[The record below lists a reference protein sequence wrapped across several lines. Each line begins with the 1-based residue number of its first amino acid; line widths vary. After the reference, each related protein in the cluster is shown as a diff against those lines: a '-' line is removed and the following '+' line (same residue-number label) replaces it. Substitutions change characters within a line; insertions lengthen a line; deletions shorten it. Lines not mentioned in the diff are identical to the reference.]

1 MSATRLLVLG
11 AVRIFQPAHGYLVRR
26 ELLSWDV
33 ENWAAINPG
42 SIYNMLRTLTRDGL
56 LEEVDTAD
64 VGKGPARVAYRL
76 TADGET
82 AFLGLLTSALWD
94 IAERDPYLLPAGLCF
109 VTMLTRK
116 QAVEALEGREA
127 AIALRVRSM
136 EARSRMLLEQRRVPP
151 HTVEL
156 IDLGIAR
163 LTGELSWVRAA
174 KERFEAGHYR
184 FAGEPGAASGPVDGH
199 WYGPLDKPTQG
210 APPPGDPRH
219 NRLDQHSGGS
229 APRPPPHPA

>member
-1 MSATRLLVLG
+1 VSATRLLVLG

-56 LEEVDTAD
+56 LAEVDTVDTAD
-64 VGKGPARVAYRL
+64 AGKGPARVAYRL

-82 AFLGLLTSALWD
+82 AFLGLLTSALWE
-94 IAERDPYLLPAGLCF
+94 ISERDPYLLPAGLCF

-116 QAVEALEGREA
+116 QATEALEGREA
-127 AIALRVRSM
+127 AIALRVRSL
-136 EARSRMLLEQRRVPP
+136 EARGRMLLEQRRVPP

-156 IDLGIAR
+156 MELGIAH
-163 LTGELSWVRAA
+163 LTGELRWVREAM
-174 KERFEAGHYR
+174 ERIEAGHYR
-184 FAGEPGAASGPVDGH
+184 FAGEPGSTAGPVDGH
-199 WYGPLDKPTQG
+199 WYGPLEKP
-210 APPPGDPRH
+210 
-219 NRLDQHSGGS
+219 S
-229 APRPPPHPA
+229 

>member
-42 SIYNMLRTLTRDGL
+42 SIYNMLRTLTD
-56 LEEVDTAD
+56 A
-64 VGKGPARVAYRL
+64 GKGPARVAYRL
-76 TADGET
+76 TPDGET

-94 IAERDPYLLPAGLCF
+94 IVERDPYLLPAGLCF

-116 QAVEALEGREA
+116 QATEALEGREA
-127 AIALRVRSM
+127 AITLRIRSL

-156 IDLGIAR
+156 IDLVIAH
-163 LTGELSWVRAA
+163 LTGELGWVRDAR
-174 KERFEAGHYR
+174 ERIEGGHYR
-184 FAGEPGAASGPVDGH
+184 FAGEPGSTSGPVDGH
-199 WYGPLDKPTQG
+199 WYGPREKPG
-210 APPPGDPRH
+210 
-219 NRLDQHSGGS
+219 
-229 APRPPPHPA
+229 

>member
-56 LEEVDTAD
+56 LAEVDTVDTAD
-64 VGKGPARVAYRL
+64 AGKGPARVAYRL

-82 AFLGLLTSALWD
+82 AFLGLLTSALWE
-94 IAERDPYLLPAGLCF
+94 ISERDPYLLPAGLCF

-116 QAVEALEGREA
+116 QATEALEGREA
-127 AIALRVRSM
+127 AIALRVRSL
-136 EARSRMLLEQRRVPP
+136 EARGRMLLEQRRVPP

-156 IDLGIAR
+156 MELGIAH
-163 LTGELSWVRAA
+163 LTGELRWVREAM
-174 KERFEAGHYR
+174 ERIEAGHYR
-184 FAGEPGAASGPVDGH
+184 FAGEPGSTAGPVDGH
-199 WYGPLDKPTQG
+199 WYGPLEKP
-210 APPPGDPRH
+210 
-219 NRLDQHSGGS
+219 S
-229 APRPPPHPA
+229 

>member
-1 MSATRLLVLG
+1 VSATRLLVLG

-56 LEEVDTAD
+56 LAEVDTAEA
-64 VGKGPARVAYRL
+64 GKGPARVAYRL

-94 IAERDPYLLPAGLCF
+94 IVERDPYLLPAGLCF

-116 QAVEALEGREA
+116 QATEALEGREA
-127 AIALRVRSM
+127 AIALRIKSLQ
-136 EARSRMLLEQRRVPP
+136 ARSRMLLEQRRVPP

-156 IDLGIAR
+156 VDLGVAHI
-163 LTGELSWVRAA
+163 TGELGWVRDAR
-174 KERFEAGHYR
+174 ERIEGGHYR
-184 FAGEPGAASGPVDGH
+184 FADEAGAGSGPVDGL
-199 WYGPLDKPTQG
+199 WYGPLDKT
-210 APPPGDPRH
+210 
-219 NRLDQHSGGS
+219 S
-229 APRPPPHPA
+229 

>member
-1 MSATRLLVLG
+1 VSATRLLVLG

-33 ENWAAINPG
+33 QNWAAINPG

-56 LEEVDTAD
+56 LEEVDTAHTVD
-64 VGKGPARVAYRL
+64 AGKGPARVAYRL

-94 IAERDPYLLPAGLCF
+94 IVERDPYLLPAGLCF

-116 QAVEALEGREA
+116 QASEALEGREA
-127 AIALRVRSM
+127 AIELRVRSL

-156 IDLGIAR
+156 IDLGIAH
-163 LTGELSWVRAA
+163 LTGELRWVREAR
-174 KERFEAGHYR
+174 ERIEAGHYR
-184 FAGEPGAASGPVDGH
+184 FTGEPGAMSGPVDGH
-199 WYGPLDKPTQG
+199 WYGPLDKPG
-210 APPPGDPRH
+210 
-219 NRLDQHSGGS
+219 
-229 APRPPPHPA
+229 

>member
-136 EARSRMLLEQRRVPP
+136 QARSRMLLEQRRVPP

-156 IDLGIAR
+156 IDLGIAH

-174 KERFEAGHYR
+174 KERIEAGHYR
-184 FAGEPGAASGPVDGH
+184 FAGERVRRPDRSTGTGTARWTNPRRGLRPPGTPGTTGLTS
-199 WYGPLDKPTQG
+199 TQA
-210 APPPGDPRH
+210 APPPG
-219 NRLDQHSGGS
+219 
-229 APRPPPHPA
+229 PPHHPA

>member
-33 ENWAAINPG
+33 ESWAAINPG

-56 LEEVDTAD
+56 LEEVEEVETAD
-64 VGKGPARVAYRL
+64 AGKGPARVAYRL

-82 AFLGLLTSALWD
+82 AFLGLLTAALWD

-116 QAVEALEGREA
+116 QAAEALEGREA
-127 AIALRVRSM
+127 AIALRVRSL
-136 EARSRMLLEQRRVPP
+136 EARSRMLLDQRRVPP

-156 IDLGIAR
+156 IDLGIGH
-163 LTGELSWVRAA
+163 LTGELGWVRAA
-174 KERFEAGHYR
+174 RERIEAGHYR
-184 FAGEPGAASGPVDGH
+184 FAGEPGAMSGPVDGQ
-199 WYGPLDKPTQG
+199 WYGPLDKPG
-210 APPPGDPRH
+210 
-219 NRLDQHSGGS
+219 
-229 APRPPPHPA
+229 